1 VRGAHLGGGV
11 STSFPFVQKA
21 TAIGP
26 YADATTPSVTFGSP
40 VAYGDIIVVSLGA
53 SFDSVADAVSPTGCS
68 DNLGNTY
75 TLYSE
80 QPGLQINGSS
90 GISMWVAQTV
100 IGGPSL
106 TITFAGVNPTS
117 YTNYPLIIAVEYETP
132 DLYQVFAIT
141 QIDESAETDVGT
153 VNFRALANNGAPGG
167 GNCSDTGLCTI
178 TCTPDPFSELA
189 NDNTVA
195 VALMNQFQDI
205 LLVMADL
212 NTAAGEPDG
221 PAPDWVSSATIR
233 ATCGNGTSY
242 DISPSQTMVHVD
254 ASFPYL
260 NGPLEAQCDNPPP
273 GTVGVAYGP
282 DGDGHA
288 LGAAGGTPPYMF
300 TLVGGSLPP
309 GLSLDASTGLI
320 SGTPTAA
327 GQFLFTVQVT
337 DSADGVDV
345 IKCQITICA
354 ACSTGGGSGNYGWT
368 A

>member
-1 VRGAHLGGGV
+1 V
-11 STSFPFVQKA
+11 STSFAYVQKVVV
-21 TAIGP
+21 IGP
-26 YADATTPSVTFGSP
+26 YVDPTAPFATFASK
-40 VAYGDIIVVSLGA
+40 VAYGDIIVVSLGNTFA
-53 SFDSVADAVSPTGCS
+53 SVADAVSPSGCS

-75 TLYSE
+75 VLYSE
-80 QPGLQINGSS
+80 QPGLQLNGQS
-90 GISMWVAQTV
+90 GISMWVAQSIKGGTCTV
-100 IGGPSL
+100 
-106 TITFAGVNPTS
+106 TFAGVGASASGRTPM
-117 YTNYPLIIAVEYETP
+117 IIGVEYETP
-132 DLYQVFAIT
+132 DLYQVFAIV
-141 QIDESAETDVGT
+141 QSCNSAETDVGT
-153 VNFRALANNGAPGG
+153 VNFRALANNGAFGG
-167 GNCSDTGLCTI
+167 GNCSDTGTVTV
-178 TCTPDPFSELA
+178 TCTPDPFSEEA

-195 VALMNQFQDI
+195 VALINQFQDV
-205 LLVMADL
+205 LVVVADC
-212 NTAAGEPDG
+212 NTAAYASSSG
-221 PAPDWVSSATIR
+221 WVSSATIR
-233 ATCGNGTSY
+233 ATAENGTAFS
-242 DISPSQTMVHVD
+242 ISPAQSMVHVD

-288 LGAAGGTPPYMF
+288 LGAAGGTPPYTF
-300 TLVGGSLPP
+300 TLVGGALPP